1 VSALRPFENDLQAN
15 IVTNV
20 SISNLAAWLRQKLD
34 MNDIHLELRL
44 NGVNKTFCGS
54 SSVGKFS

>member
-34 MNDIHLELRL
+34 MNDIHLELRV
-44 NGVNKTFCGS
+44 NGVNKTSSGS